1 MVESHESEQL
11 EALSRR
17 LRWVAKLAFF
27 LVLCHLASK
36 YLARPQ
42 HFGVLDY
49 AILPFHEFG
58 HLVFRMFGQT
68 PAVAGGTIVQVGMPL
83 GFAIYFACKRR
94 DYFASLFSAFWMS
107 QTLLNVSVYMR
118 DARIMVMP
126 LFGNSDDLIHDW
138 NYLFGKMK
146 SLHRAEIIAD
156 KVEFLGRFS
165 VWVSLLAMGIW
176 LLSTS
181 PFWNNPFAFM
191 LTPALESDDSEREE

>member
-1 MVESHESEQL
+1 MESSEL
-11 EALSRR
+11 ER
-17 LRWVAKLAFF
+17 LDEQSKRVQWVVKLAFF

-36 YLARPQ
+36 YLARPK

-58 HLVFRMFGQT
+58 HLIFRLFGQT
-68 PAVAGGTIVQVGMPL
+68 PAVAGGTIVQIGLPL
-83 GFAIYFACKRR
+83 AFAIYFAFWRK

-118 DARIMVMP
+118 DARVMIMP

-138 NYLFGKMK
+138 NYLFGKMR

-165 VWVSLLAMGIW
+165 VWVSLIAMGVW
-176 LLSTS
+176 LISAS

-191 LTPALESDDSEREE
+191 LTPATESEDSETEG